1 MTNML
6 INTNLSFA
14 QFSSFF
20 LGIGVGFLL
29 MLLIYVYAVIKSL
42 KKGLKT
48 KNADVIDI
56 NEEEIKWL
64 IEDARK
70 RFKNKKQRKERGYGN
85 HLYDVSKDLA
95 FDIASKFYPK
105 SKYPYLEL
113 TVDETL
119 VLAHYVTNRL
129 DELFKSKLLKLLRGV
144 TLRRIAEFNDTKTK
158 IEKTKVVK
166 SVKKYKVVNVIS
178 NTVKALNVVNPLSWF
193 KRLTFDQA
201 IQIILIK
208 IGLAVVSI
216 TGEETYKIY
225 SKSVFNE
232 EKTIDSDLE
241 DALNRMNDL
250 SDEEDE

>member
-1 MTNML
+1 ML

-178 NTVKALNVVNPLSWF
+178 NTVKALNVANPLLWF
-193 KRLTFDQA
+193 RRLTFDQA

-232 EKTIDSDLE
+232 EKTIDSDLA